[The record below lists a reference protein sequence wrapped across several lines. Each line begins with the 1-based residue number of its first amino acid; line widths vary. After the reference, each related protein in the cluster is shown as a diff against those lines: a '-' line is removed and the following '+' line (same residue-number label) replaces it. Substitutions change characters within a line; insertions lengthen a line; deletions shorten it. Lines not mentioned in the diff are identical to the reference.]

1 MRGNTLMNKHL
12 SKEIMKRSDRE
23 TNFLKGK
30 IMRIKKDTQSYII
43 AALMKKML
51 QAMKFFGRL

>member
-1 MRGNTLMNKHL
+1 MNKHL
-12 SKEIMKRSDRE
+12 SKEIMRRSNRE

-43 AALMKKML
+43 AAFMKKML

>member
-1 MRGNTLMNKHL
+1 MNKHL

-30 IMRIKKDTQSYII
+30 IMRIKKDTQNYII